1 MTGPSTASPRRAT
14 HPELDLPDGDWT
26 WAQWLE
32 ARSRLE
38 TVLWLLADWQQQ
50 SQPTGRRSSRR

>member
-1 MTGPSTASPRRAT
+1 MGVPSTTSPLVAT
-14 HPELDLPDGDWT
+14 HPELDLPDGDRS

-38 TVLWLLADWQQQ
+38 TVLWRMADREQPP
-50 SQPTGRRSSRR
+50 QPTGRRRSRR

>member
-1 MTGPSTASPRRAT
+1 MGGTSTTTPLVAT
-14 HPELDLPDGDWT
+14 HPELDLPDGDHT

-38 TVLWLLADWQQQ
+38 TVLWRMADREEPP
-50 SQPTGRRSSRR
+50 QPTGRRRSRR